1 MLCLKTCEDKNR
13 ESKPNPV
20 QLVHNP
26 VCELLP
32 KQEVEPKINPLFN
45 THWCKA
51 TLSRPDGTNKQL
63 CLLRDSGSLQSLLS
77 RAHIDEKD
85 YTETGEYRLIQGLGG
100 EVIRIPLVTIK
111 LDSKYGNG
119 VFLFGLVDCLPDKSF
134 DGLIGNDLD
143 PPSELVEENLVV
155 NVVTRSQSAA
165 QHSLTTASKPSD
177 IVTPDNGN
185 NGSSGNKGNNGKSAQ
200 STTQNDKDDVDNG
213 LLCVDISSLFSEDNT
228 DRVSKTIS
236 SVTSRDELIKLQQ
249 DDQSLASL
257 FQLVQPV
264 TNELNGQ
271 PLFFLDHG
279 VLMRAW
285 RDKQSPMLAGTEY
298 RQIVVPSALRTAI
311 LQVAHDIPAA
321 AHLGMTKTKNRVE
334 PHFYWPSMSQDIK
347 NYIRTCDVCQRLGKG
362 GKPSPASLHNLPT
375 VAEPFQRIAI
385 DIVGPLPTCSE
396 TGNRFILTIIDHGTH
411 FPEAIPL
418 VKHEAPDVAR
428 ALISVFARFGF
439 PREILSD
446 CGSEFMSTL
455 MSIFLKEFGIQRIR
469 TSPYHPCTNGS
480 CERLNGSMK
489 SMIRALTDEF
499 PNSWDQ
505 TLPWIMFAYREVP
518 VETLGF
524 SPFELL
530 FARHVPGPLSL
541 IKDSWL
547 NESQYVSTPLKSVVA
562 FVLDM
567 RQRLRLAIEQANV
580 HAVNEKS
587 KSKKWYDKKA
597 RDRSFQPG
605 DEILALLPLQNSLQA
620 KYCGPYRVLE
630 KLGPVDYVIDTPN
643 RKKTKRVC
651 HVNLLKAYHRRD
663 EKLFP
668 RPSPDCLPTCMVEVS
683 DTSSAD
689 FGSTIPA
696 FGDLKQTTLLD
707 PKPSLLSETQQVE
720 LTNLLSSFD
729 TIFCDIPGQTTL
741 INHHIDL
748 MPNSRPVTCAPYRLH
763 PEKAKM
769 VEKEIDEM
777 LKLNIIERSSSP
789 WASPIV
795 LVPKPDGSIRLCTD
809 YRRVNT
815 LTVADPFPFPRIED
829 LVDKVGHA
837 HFLTK
842 VDMTRGYWQVPLDED
857 SVPVS
862 AFVTPSG
869 HFQWR
874 FLPYGL
880 KGAPTTFSRLATNLL
895 TRS

>member
-1 MLCLKTCEDKNR
+1 
-13 ESKPNPV
+13 
-20 QLVHNP
+20 
-26 VCELLP
+26 
-32 KQEVEPKINPLFN
+32 
-45 THWCKA
+45 
-51 TLSRPDGTNKQL
+51 
-63 CLLRDSGSLQSLLS
+63 
-77 RAHIDEKD
+77 
-85 YTETGEYRLIQGLGG
+85 
-100 EVIRIPLVTIK
+100 
-111 LDSKYGNG
+111 
-119 VFLFGLVDCLPDKSF
+119 
-134 DGLIGNDLD
+134 
-143 PPSELVEENLVV
+143 
-155 NVVTRSQSAA
+155 
-165 QHSLTTASKPSD
+165 
-177 IVTPDNGN
+177 
-185 NGSSGNKGNNGKSAQ
+185 
-200 STTQNDKDDVDNG
+200 
-213 LLCVDISSLFSEDNT
+213 
-228 DRVSKTIS
+228 
-236 SVTSRDELIKLQQ
+236 
-249 DDQSLASL
+249 
-257 FQLVQPV
+257 
-264 TNELNGQ
+264 
-271 PLFFLDHG
+271 
-279 VLMRAW
+279 
-285 RDKQSPMLAGTEY
+285 
-298 RQIVVPSALRTAI
+298 
-311 LQVAHDIPAA
+311 
-321 AHLGMTKTKNRVE
+321 
-334 PHFYWPSMSQDIK
+334 
-347 NYIRTCDVCQRLGKG
+347 
-362 GKPSPASLHNLPT
+362 
-375 VAEPFQRIAI
+375 
-385 DIVGPLPTCSE
+385 
-396 TGNRFILTIIDHGTH
+396 
-411 FPEAIPL
+411 
-418 VKHEAPDVAR
+418 
-428 ALISVFARFGF
+428 
-439 PREILSD
+439 
-446 CGSEFMSTL
+446 

-489 SMIRALTDEF
+489 SMIRALADEF

-668 RPSPDCLPTCMVEVS
+668 GPSPDCLPTCMVEVS

-696 FGDLKQTTLLD
+696 FGDLKQTTLID

-720 LTNLLSSFD
+720 LTNLLSSFE

-809 YRRVNT
+809 YHRVNT
-815 LTVADPFPFPRIED
+815 LTIADPFTFPRIED

-842 VDMTRGYWQVPLDED
+842 VDMARGYWQVPLDEE

-880 KGAPTTFSRLATNLL
+880 KGAPATFSRLVTNLL
-895 TRS
+895 RGLEHFSGAYLDDIIIFSDNWSDHLVHLKMVFTRIQEAGLTLNKKKFEFACAELDYLGHHVGCGKVSPRQHKVEALLTFPRPNTKKQIQSFLGLAGYYRRYIPHFASLSSILSDMMKKGAKFEWNDQTEQAFLDIKSRLASQPVLIAPDFTKPFIICVDASDAAIGATLMQLVDGLEHPVCFLSRKLNAHQKNYAIVEKEALALLTAVRAFSVYWFNANHRVHRSQPITVSKPHGDK